1 MVPFQINLQASI
13 DLDTIFIYT
22 RSWPPSITTYNDP
35 PKKNRNT
42 GPQHKEIVHSTRV
55 SGVRDTLWSNVA
67 IKHHWW
73 RHVPL
78 KPSKTSI
85 YVGKTCIYV
94 GRKLHLCGK
103 TYISVGFAWLHV
115 WLPDISNSTTYFIV
129 EKVQSESRIRVNH
142 DLLFVWRLLCQF
154 IYIYYKC
161 ILRRC
166 LCVYRSMT

>member
-22 RSWPPSITTYNDP
+22 RSWPPSIKTYNDP

-94 GRKLHLCGK
+94 GQKLHLCGK

-115 WLPDISNSTTYFIV
+115 WLPEGFSPLSIGLTPPRSSKQFPKI
-129 EKVQSESRIRVNH
+129 QSPSSKHVSPA
-142 DLLFVWRLLCQF
+142 
-154 IYIYYKC
+154 
-161 ILRRC
+161 ILEGE
-166 LCVYRSMT
+166 